1 MNFNPH
7 DYQDY
12 AIRYIE
18 KHPVAAVLLDM
29 GLGKTIISLT
39 AVYDLLFDSF
49 EVHRVLVV
57 APLRVARDTWPAEI
71 QKWEHLRGL
80 TYAVAV
86 GTPKE
91 RKAALMQQADI
102 TIINRENLQ
111 WLIDESGFPF
121 DFDMVIIDE
130 LSSFKNHK
138 SKRFK
143 SLMKVRP
150 RIHRIIGL
158 TGTPSSNGLMD
169 LWAEFKVLDM
179 GERLGRFITQYRTNY
194 FMPDKRNGEII
205 YSYKPLPYA
214 EDAIYRR
221 ISDITISM
229 KSTDHLKMPELVST
243 EYEVQLSDSERSRY
257 EDLKQE
263 LILQLPDGEVTAANA
278 ASLTGKLSQLANGA
292 IYADTGEVIEFHDRK
307 LDALEDIIEAANEK
321 PLLVAYWFR
330 HDLSRIKNRFNVREI
345 KTSRDIADWN
355 AGKIPVAVIHP
366 ASAGHG
372 LNLQA
377 GGSTLVWFGLTW
389 SLELYQQTNARLW
402 RQGQESGTVVIQH
415 IITKGTI
422 DERIVSNQR
431 DQVISQARSWLGKK
445 ESDGSHKEIID
456 VYNSHKPLAR
466 GYAVTYT
473 DAWCATFVSAV
484 AIKCGLTDIIPT
496 ECGCG
501 QMIALFQK
509 LGEWIEND
517 AYVPSPGD
525 VIFYDWQ
532 DYGNGDNTGWPDH
545 VGIVETV
552 SGSTITVIEGNK
564 SNAVGRRTLQVNG
577 KYIRGYGVPKYSSG
591 SSDSAP
597 VTPTKTVDELA
608 QEVLDGKWGNG
619 TDRKERL
626 TAAGYDYSAVQAKVN
641 ALVKKQESTPVYYTV
656 KSGDTLSGIAKK
668 YSTTVSAIQK
678 LNPTLIKN
686 VNLILTGWKIRV
698 K

>member
-39 AVYDLLFDSF
+39 AVNDLLFDSF

-71 QKWEHLRGL
+71 KKWEHLRGL

-91 RKAALMQQADI
+91 RKTALMQRADI

-321 PLLVAYWFR
+321 PLLVRWQAACR
-330 HDLSRIKNRFNVREI
+330 LSNMI
-345 KTSRDIADWN
+345 KTACRHRV
-355 AGKIPVAVIHP
+355 IPKHHL
-366 ASAGHG
+366 SGRLRSCGHWKRKSPVSWKCY
-372 LNLQA
+372 Q
-377 GGSTLVWFGLTW
+377 TLRNRYGR
-389 SLELYQQTNARLW
+389 SL
-402 RQGQESGTVVIQH
+402 RQF
-415 IITKGTI
+415 
-422 DERIVSNQR
+422 
-431 DQVISQARSWLGKK
+431 L
-445 ESDGSHKEIID
+445 
-456 VYNSHKPLAR
+456 
-466 GYAVTYT
+466 
-473 DAWCATFVSAV
+473 
-484 AIKCGLTDIIPT
+484 IPT
-496 ECGCG
+496 S
-501 QMIALFQK
+501 A
-509 LGEWIEND
+509 W
-517 AYVPSPGD
+517 YSS
-525 VIFYDWQ
+525 
-532 DYGNGDNTGWPDH
+532 TG
-545 VGIVETV
+545 T
-552 SGSTITVIEGNK
+552 STT
-564 SNAVGRRTLQVNG
+564 
-577 KYIRGYGVPKYSSG
+577 IRGSRSEWSSVQMP
-591 SSDSAP
+591 AP
-597 VTPTKTVDELA
+597 FVA
-608 QEVLDGKWGNG
+608 G
-619 TDRKERL
+619 TARR
-626 TAAGYDYSAVQAKVN
+626 SFM
-641 ALVKKQESTPVYYTV
+641 
-656 KSGDTLSGIAKK
+656 
-668 YSTTVSAIQK
+668 
-678 LNPTLIKN
+678 
-686 VNLILTGWKIRV
+686 
-698 K
+698 